1 MQNGNAGPLAS
12 AKHTFQWHTPHRKYT
27 CHTHTL
33 AHTHTRC
40 WSLTAAFGEGRLCFF
55 AHVATVW
62 DCLLPHHHHVPQK
75 LAKCLASPA
84 CALLS
89 SARLG
94 LHLSREWSRA
104 VPRATRH
111 TTQSL
116 CQLPLL
122 IDIGR
127 AGIQCDAL
135 RFVRS
140 GSQSYIGQRQCALS
154 YAAGGLRLLLD
165 LASSRRRCSRTSCE
179 ILVLSSARCDH
190 LSDAVCRIRMHLIY
204 WSSCLLRR
212 SNVCAAHSG
221 TRAMKMWG
229 NVK

>member
-1 MQNGNAGPLAS
+1 MLSQPGLRS
-12 AKHTFQWHTPHRKYT
+12 A
-27 CHTHTL
+27 L
-33 AHTHTRC
+33 
-40 WSLTAAFGEGRLCFF
+40 
-55 AHVATVW
+55 
-62 DCLLPHHHHVPQK
+62 
-75 LAKCLASPA
+75 
-84 CALLS
+84 
-89 SARLG
+89 SARLR

-135 RFVRS
+135 RCDSFDPVHS
-140 GSQSYIGQRQCALS
+140 PTLDNDCALS
-154 YAAGGLRLLLD
+154 YAAGGLRLLLE
-165 LASSRRRCSRTSCE
+165 LASSRRRCSPTSCE

-204 WSSCLLRR
+204 WSSCVAPIERLRCVQWCK
-212 SNVCAAHSG
+212 SNVNVG
-221 TRAMKMWG
+221 KRG
-229 NVK
+229 NNRL

>member
-1 MQNGNAGPLAS
+1 MFSFIAYFKMQNGTTCRTLCICQTHLLA
-12 AKHTFQWHTPHRKYT
+12 AHTTSQTHMS
-27 CHTHTL
+27 HTHTL
-33 AHTHTRC
+33 AHTHTFLIVDSCFWGR
-40 WSLTAAFGEGRLCFF
+40 AFVFF
-55 AHVATVW
+55 AHVANVW

-75 LAKCLASPA
+75 LAKCLASLA
-84 CALLS
+84 CAQLC
-89 SARLG
+89 SARLR

-135 RFVRS
+135 RCDSFDPVHS
-140 GSQSYIGQRQCALS
+140 PTLDNDCALS
-154 YAAGGLRLLLD
+154 YAAGGLRLLLE

-204 WSSCLLRR
+204 
-212 SNVCAAHSG
+212 
-221 TRAMKMWG
+221 
-229 NVK
+229 